1 MATSSLQTTGKG
13 DPEPVR
19 IEHFDVAGLP
29 EEQRF
34 AALVAANG
42 SSRLTQLSE
51 GPFAARARFW
61 RMGRQVWVE
70 QWLDPLLFERD
81 ERHARSLPADHYSM
95 IVLLDATCVV
105 RRGADEIV
113 CTDGDVIVTDV
124 SREEHVSATFQHSLH
139 IRIPRE
145 DVDAMLPPVGLH
157 GPLPRG
163 PATRLFVKHVT
174 DIAAEI
180 ADLSEDQAAMLAV
193 STCNLF
199 AAALASVPPRAEEA
213 RDHSVRAR
221 AKRHI
226 AAQPMGSLNVDAM
239 CAALGTTRATL
250 YRAFAPDGGV
260 LAYDRKRRLVG
271 LHQAITDPA
280 ERRPLATL
288 GFDFGFPD
296 KSHLSRAFRDAF
308 GYSPSQL
315 RDDPSTQRRH
325 AARPGSV
332 QDQFLQMVR
341 SLG

>member
-1 MATSSLQTTGKG
+1 MASPSPQIADQSEVG
-13 DPEPVR
+13 PVK

-29 EEQRF
+29 EEERF

-42 SSRLTQLSE
+42 SSRLTRLSD

-81 ERHARSLPADHYSM
+81 ERHARSLPADHYSL
-95 IVLLDATCVV
+95 IVLLDATCIV
-105 RRGADEIV
+105 RRDGEEIV

-124 SREEHVSATFQHSLH
+124 SRAEHVRASFQYSLH

-145 DVDAMLPPVGLH
+145 DVDALLPPVGLH

-163 PATRLFVKHVT
+163 PATRLFVKHVA

-180 ADLSEDQAAMLAV
+180 DDLTEDQAAMLAI

-199 AAALASVPPRAEEA
+199 AAALAGVPPRPEEA

-221 AKRHI
+221 ARRHI
-226 AAQPMGSLNVDAM
+226 AAQPMGSLNVDAI
-239 CAALGTTRATL
+239 CDALGTTRATL

-260 LAYDRKRRLVG
+260 LAYDRKRRLVA

-288 GFDFGFPD
+288 GYDFGFPD

-315 RDDPSTQRRH
+315 RDDPSTHRRR
-325 AARPGSV
+325 AAVAGSV
-332 QDQFLQMVR
+332 QDRFLQAVR